1 MKKIWSYIVETRA
14 GILSTTVLPVILG
27 TTLAS
32 YCGHQINIILLWSLL
47 GGFVFTH
54 LGTNIVNDYFDA
66 GDGTDGIN
74 TGFIGPFTGGSRMLQ
89 SGALSMKE
97 VLSEGIVFFV
107 LAAACFI
114 SASLKSNPV
123 VLVAGVLGIA
133 SGIFY
138 SAPPLKISRTGFGET
153 LVFFV
158 FGPLITFTAYYAQTM
173 EPGLKLNLEPV
184 IISIP
189 LGLLTAAFVII
200 AELPDRLAD
209 METGKNNLAVK
220 FGPEKTVFLYA
231 AVSAAAYLCI
241 PAGIAMGIM
250 PAGGLLAISGAV
262 VSAAAF
268 FELRRKYKTPGKL
281 GLACALTLVAHLITG
296 LLLIVSFRAWSL

>member
-1 MKKIWSYIVETRA
+1 MKKIFSYMLETRA
-14 GILSTTVLPVILG
+14 GILSTTILPVILG
-27 TTLAS
+27 TALAS
-32 YCGHQINIILLWSLL
+32 YCGHHINILIFWLLLA
-47 GGFVFTH
+47 GFAFTH

-66 GDGTDGIN
+66 RDGTDNIN

-89 SGALSMKE
+89 SRALSMKE
-97 VLSEGIVFFV
+97 VLSEGIIFFV

-114 SASLKSNPV
+114 SASAGSNPV
-123 VLVAGVLGIA
+123 VLITGVLGIA

-138 SAPPLKISRTGFGET
+138 SAPPLKISRTGFGEA

-200 AELPDRLAD
+200 AELPDRKAD

-220 FGPEKTVFLYA
+220 LGPGKTVFLYA

-241 PAGIAMGIM
+241 PAGIALGIM
-250 PAGGLLAISGAV
+250 PATGLTALSGAV
-262 VSAAAF
+262 VSAAAM
-268 FELRRKYKTPGKL
+268 FELWKKYKTPEKL

-296 LLLIVSFRAWSL
+296 LLLIVSLRA